1 MSIIKVFE
9 GPLCCS
15 TGVCG
20 PAPEQALIDFT
31 ADARWLA
38 AQGGQLVRASLTQE
52 PAAFAADATAVSF
65 LRVAGVDALPL
76 VLVDGLTVLTGRYP
90 SRTEL
95 ARYAGLSVPDGA
107 EVLNEDGAASWCSDQ
122 ATASSCCSPTPQVL
136 QLSPAQASC
145 CGGA

>member
-38 AQGGQLVRASLTQE
+38 EQGGQLVRAAYRTSG
-52 PAAFAADATAVSF
+52 FAADATAVSF
-65 LRVAGVDALPL
+65 LRAAGWMPAA
-76 VLVDGLTVLTGRYP
+76 GTGRRP
-90 SRTEL
+90 HGPDRPLPVSDEL
-95 ARYAGLSVPDGA
+95 ARYAGLSVRTA
-107 EVLNEDGAASWCSDQ
+107 LRCSTRMVRVLVQ
-122 ATASSCCSPTPQVL
+122 
-136 QLSPAQASC
+136 
-145 CGGA
+145 